1 MLLLRKIVFYIF
13 SLIYLIL
20 CPLIVARMLGFVINP
35 QTFHIIKTGLVYVST
50 NPPDASVYI
59 DGRLARQK
67 TPAVLKDLPPG
78 EHFIRIELND
88 YNDWERNIPIVAKKA
103 TVLANILLIPEEWP
117 VKRISQQA
125 YQNIIIAG
133 EDILIAT
140 NPILKN
146 IDIFHTTQGLAE
158 NFDEENAYEKKPLF
172 SANSIYANGELV
184 RLYNEPKSPFI
195 LLEANIKDKH
205 KFLWINLKENPP
217 LIEDVSDFFP
227 EIPTRI
233 VWDNSNNDNIF
244 AFMSPNVYRINIKD
258 KAIYPQDAA
267 HLPESLNQPPPQE
280 EFLINDKN
288 DLLVREGNQ
297 IRIYP
302 KEDFGKP
309 RVYDIAKSEPSTNM
323 HFEEKNG
330 ELFYLDND
338 TRFLFAAQIL
348 PYHPILN
355 IPIPESLRIKIYKE
369 VPGKKT

>member
-1 MLLLRKIVFYIF
+1 
-13 SLIYLIL
+13 
-20 CPLIVARMLGFVINP
+20 
-35 QTFHIIKTGLVYVST
+35 
-50 NPPDASVYI
+50 
-59 DGRLARQK
+59 
-67 TPAVLKDLPPG
+67 LPPG
-78 EHFIRIELND
+78 EHFIRIELSS
-88 YNDWERNIPIVAKKA
+88 YNDWEQNIPIVAKKA

-117 VKRISQQA
+117 VKRISSQA

-146 IDIFHTTQGLAE
+146 IDIFHTTQGIAE

-184 RLYNEPKSPFI
+184 HLYHEPKSLFI
-195 LLEANIKDKH
+195 LLEANIRDKH

-217 LIEDVSDFFP
+217 LIEDISDFFP
-227 EIPTRI
+227 EIPTHI
-233 VWDNSNNDNIF
+233 IWNNSNNDNIF

-267 HLPESLNQPPPQE
+267 HLPENLNQLPPQE

-288 DLLVREGNQ
+288 DLLVREGEQ

-309 RVYDIAKSEPSTNM
+309 RAYDIAKSRPSTNM
-323 HFEEKNG
+323 YFEEKNG
-330 ELFYLDND
+330 ELFYLDNN

-369 VPGKKT
+369 TPGKKT